1 MYKQLYDNVLYFIL
15 TDPFL
20 FYCNQYLYVQWYGKP
35 HAAVELQLEAVYGLP
50 EVSALCNPFFPFFH
64 FPIFLGMVYFS
75 NNFCML

>member
-15 TDPFL
+15 TDSFL

-50 EVSALCNPFFPFFH
+50 EVSAFCNPFFHFSIFPFF
-64 FPIFLGMVYFS
+64 
-75 NNFCML
+75 